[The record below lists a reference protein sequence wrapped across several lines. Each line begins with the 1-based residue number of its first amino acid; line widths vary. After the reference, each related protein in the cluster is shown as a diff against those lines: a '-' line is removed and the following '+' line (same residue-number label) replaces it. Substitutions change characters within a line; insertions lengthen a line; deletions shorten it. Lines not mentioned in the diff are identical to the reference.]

1 MFKRFCGKIQIAT
14 VFHIFK
20 STNINILKNSHIVFL
35 SNTLRHEKSYRKI
48 WRHLEEDFF
57 LAPDW
62 STSSLQTARD
72 SWLANFSRQR
82 PSSSPRKGRCSSWKN
97 KLDLFTTYQL
107 NSSSLEKRNILFS
120 RCNEDSKMRE
130 RGTERQTIGWQCGFR
145 RRTFWSNN
153 FRHFL
158 TKLNI
163 LILSQ
168 SWILLKLFLLL
179 WTNKII
185 RSKLKPCFITFRLL
199 LKTDSFIR

>member
-1 MFKRFCGKIQIAT
+1 
-14 VFHIFK
+14 
-20 STNINILKNSHIVFL
+20 
-35 SNTLRHEKSYRKI
+35 
-48 WRHLEEDFF
+48 
-57 LAPDW
+57 
-62 STSSLQTARD
+62 
-72 SWLANFSRQR
+72 
-82 PSSSPRKGRCSSWKN
+82 
-97 KLDLFTTYQL
+97 
-107 NSSSLEKRNILFS
+107 LEKRNILFS

-130 RGTERQTIGWQCGFR
+130 RGTERQTIGYQCGFR

-179 WTNKII
+179 WSNKII